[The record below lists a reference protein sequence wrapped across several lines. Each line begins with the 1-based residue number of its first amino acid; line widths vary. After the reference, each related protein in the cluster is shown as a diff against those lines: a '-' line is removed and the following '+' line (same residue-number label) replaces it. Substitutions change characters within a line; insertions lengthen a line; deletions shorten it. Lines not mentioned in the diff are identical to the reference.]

1 MPWYF
6 YEPNVVIR
14 GTSLWTFRSKSRKI
28 PEPSKRMKK
37 DYHAVYN
44 KRLIKDQY
52 KAGPCCQEV
61 LVWGCTTPQK
71 KIAREGSNFRS
82 NSCTWLMKLTRYFL
96 IRSCISFFQESFRVF
111 NKRLQ
116 SVMSTNQGPRNR
128 GAQRHGTPDFLK
140 TRKCAHFS

>member
-1 MPWYF
+1 M
-6 YEPNVVIR
+6 R
-14 GTSLWTFRSKSRKI
+14 GPRECSNHCVDPTRGNCTCVDFGSSLTVHNYS
-28 PEPSKRMKK
+28 
-37 DYHAVYN
+37 
-44 KRLIKDQY
+44 
-52 KAGPCCQEV
+52 CCQEV

-71 KIAREGSNFRS
+71 KIAREGLNFRS

-128 GAQRHGTPDFLK
+128 GAQRHGTPDFFK